1 MSVLLKSGRISH
13 IGKATMTSGSH
24 QNGSHSWSLRI
35 DNMPATIKSQSHL
48 SFADGDFVTAAG
60 DMKNGTLNIYSY
72 RNETTGAHQN
82 PGSSAGHVLG
92 VFLIIMG
99 ILLTIVFIGIPVWL
113 IGITIF
119 KDNTHAKKAKA
130 LVENHPRLQP
140 KTI

>member
-48 SFADGDFVTAAG
+48 RFADGDFVTAAG

-92 VFLIIMG
+92 VF
-99 ILLTIVFIGIPVWL
+99 F
-113 IGITIF
+113 
-119 KDNTHAKKAKA
+119 
-130 LVENHPRLQP
+130 NHNGHLAHHRLHRYTGLADRYHNIQR
-140 KTI
+140 